1 MQLRKILLADDDA
14 EDRSIIQDAMELLN
28 AGDVMQFADNGEEV
42 LNFLEK
48 NSGDLLSLCL
58 IVLDLNMP
66 KMNGT
71 QTLSRLKENEQL
83 KHIPVIIY
91 STSINPLE
99 KEKCLFLGAHSY
111 ITKPVSFKESIETAQ
126 KFLEFCHSKA
136 IA

>member
-66 KMNGT
+66 KMGGIEF
-71 QTLSRLKENEQL
+71 LRELRKDPAI
-83 KHIPVIIY
+83 KAIPVIVLT
-91 STSINPLE
+91 TSNE
-99 KEKCLFLGAHSY
+99 DKDKVEAYNMNVAGY
-111 ITKPVSFKESIETAQ
+111 IVKPVTFS
-126 KFLEFCHSKA
+126 KFVEAVATLNKYWTLSEMP
-136 IA
+136 